1 MVSLNV
7 AFANTA
13 DAVQPAVAGSLP
25 EAANDVA
32 MGPVVLVADDET
44 ELTDE
49 LCDYLG
55 RNGIQP
61 IAVNNFADAM
71 KILTTRH
78 VDAIV
83 LDQRFGPVDTL
94 PLLPTLRTVTSAPI
108 LIHTGNREETD
119 RVLGLELGA
128 DDFLLKPI
136 SGRELVARLRARL
149 RNIPARL
156 PMPANGPQPAPVQ
169 MALPIP
175 TPPTPEA
182 GGWRVVATERRVY
195 RPDGSPLR
203 LTTAEFDTLAALA
216 AKPGDVR
223 SREELTKLVFRRTWR
238 PGDRAVDNA
247 VLHLRQKLAQELG
260 DGCIVTVRQM
270 GYVFTGFPKG

>member
-13 DAVQPAVAGSLP
+13 EAVQPAVAGSLP
-25 EAANDVA
+25 EVANDVA
-32 MGPVVLVADDET
+32 IGPVVMVADDEI

-55 RNGIQP
+55 RYGIQP

-94 PLLPTLRTVTSAPI
+94 PLLPTLRAVTSAPI

-149 RNIPARL
+149 RSVPVRL
-156 PMPANGPQPAPVQ
+156 PVPANGPQPAPVQ

-175 TPPTPEA
+175 TPPVTET
-182 GGWRVVATERRVY
+182 GWRVVSAERRVY
-195 RPDGSPLR
+195 RPDGTPLR

-223 SREELTKLVFRRTWR
+223 SREDLTKLVFRRTWR

-247 VLHLRQKLAQELG
+247 VLHLRQKLSQYLG
-260 DGCIVTVRQM
+260 EGCIVTVRQM
-270 GYVFTGFPKG
+270 GYVFTGFPKA

>member
-7 AFANTA
+7 ASAMAETA
-13 DAVQPAVAGSLP
+13 ASLP
-25 EAANDVA
+25 VSLPTVANDVA
-32 MGPVVLVADDET
+32 IGPVVMIADDEID
-44 ELTDE
+44 LTDE
-49 LCDYLG
+49 ICDYLS
-55 RNGIQP
+55 RYGIQP
-61 IAVNNFADAM
+61 VAVNNFADAM
-71 KILTTRH
+71 KVLTTRH
-78 VDAIV
+78 IDAIV

-94 PLLPTLRTVTSAPI
+94 PLLPTLRAVTSAPI

-149 RNIPARL
+149 RHIPPRL
-156 PMPANGPQPAPVQ
+156 PAPANGPQPAPVQ
-169 MALPIP
+169 MTLRIP
-175 TPPTPEA
+175 APPVEA
-182 GGWRVVATERRVY
+182 GWRVVPTERRIY
-195 RPDGSPLR
+195 RPDGTPLR
-203 LTTAEFDTLAALA
+203 LTTAEFDTLSALA

-247 VLHLRQKLAQELG
+247 VLHLRQKLAQDLG
-260 DGCIVTVRQM
+260 EGCIVTVRQM
-270 GYVFTGFPKG
+270 GYVFTGFPKA

>member
-1 MVSLNV
+1 MVSFNV
-7 AFANTA
+7 AA
-13 DAVQPAVAGSLP
+13 AVAEPIVSLP
-25 EAANDVA
+25 MVANDVA
-32 MGPVVLVADDET
+32 MGPVVLIADDEV

-49 LCDYLG
+49 ICDYLS
-55 RNGIQP
+55 RYGIQP
-61 IAVNNFADAM
+61 VPVHNFADAM
-71 KILTTRH
+71 KVLTTRH

-94 PLLPTLRTVTSAPI
+94 PLLPTLRAVTSAPI
-108 LIHTGNREETD
+108 LMHTGNREETD

-128 DDFLLKPI
+128 DDFLLKPV

-149 RNIPARL
+149 RHLVPRPPVA
-156 PMPANGPQPAPVQ
+156 ANTPQPAAVQ
-169 MALPIP
+169 LTLPI
-175 TPPTPEA
+175 A
-182 GGWRVVATERRVY
+182 SAASAAVDAGWRVVPTERRVY
-195 RPDGSPLR
+195 RPDGTPLR
-203 LTTAEFDTLAALA
+203 LTTAEFDTLSALA

-238 PGDRAVDNA
+238 SGDRAVDNA
-247 VLHLRQKLAQELG
+247 VLHLRQKLSQDLG

>member
-1 MVSLNV
+1 MVSLNL
-7 AFANTA
+7 AY
-13 DAVQPAVAGSLP
+13 AVEAEAAPASVRVDLP
-25 EAANDVA
+25 NVANDVA
-32 MGPVVLVADDET
+32 IGPVVMVADDEID
-44 ELTDE
+44 LTDE

-55 RNGIQP
+55 RYGIQP

-94 PLLPTLRTVTSAPI
+94 PLLPTLRAVTSAPI

-149 RNIPARL
+149 RQAPPRL
-156 PMPANGPQPAPVQ
+156 PIPANGPQPAPVQ

-175 TPPTPEA
+175 APPVAPET
-182 GGWRVVATERRVY
+182 GWRVVATERRVY
-195 RPDGSPLR
+195 RPDGTALR

-247 VLHLRQKLAQELG
+247 VLHLRQKLADDLG
-260 DGCIVTVRQM
+260 EGCIVTVRQM
-270 GYVFTGFPKG
+270 GYVFTGFPKA

>member
-1 MVSLNV
+1 MVSLNLALANPAETLQAVVV
-7 AFANTA
+7 AA
-13 DAVQPAVAGSLP
+13 LP
-25 EAANDVA
+25 VVANDVA
-32 MGPVVLVADDET
+32 IGPVVLVADDEVD
-44 ELTDE
+44 LTDE

-55 RNGIQP
+55 KYGIQP
-61 IAVNNFADAM
+61 IAANNFADAM
-71 KILTTRH
+71 RILTTQH

-94 PLLPTLRTVTSAPI
+94 PLLPTLRAVTSAPI

-149 RNIPARL
+149 RNIPPRPPVA
-156 PMPANGPQPAPVQ
+156 ANGPQPAPVQ

-175 TPPTPEA
+175 APPEA
-182 GGWRVVATERRVY
+182 GWRVVATERRVY
-195 RPDGSPLR
+195 RPDGTALR

-247 VLHLRQKLAQELG
+247 VLHLRQKLADDLG
-260 DGCIVTVRQM
+260 EGCIVTVRQM

>member
-7 AFANTA
+7 AAATI
-13 DAVQPAVAGSLP
+13 DPVPVLP
-25 EAANDVA
+25 SVANDVA
-32 MGPVVLVADDET
+32 IGPVVMVADDET
-44 ELTDE
+44 DLTDE
-49 LCDYLG
+49 LCDYLS
-55 RNGIQP
+55 RYGIQP
-61 IAVNNFADAM
+61 VAVNNFADAM
-71 KILTTRH
+71 RVLTTQH

-94 PLLPTLRTVTSAPI
+94 PLLPTLRAVTQAPI

-149 RNIPARL
+149 RSLPPRL
-156 PMPANGPQPAPVQ
+156 PAPANGPQPAPVQ

-175 TPPTPEA
+175 TPMPQTEA
-182 GGWRVVATERRVY
+182 GWRVVPTERRVY
-195 RPDGSPLR
+195 RPDGTAVR
-203 LTTAEFDTLAALA
+203 LTTAEFDTFSALA

-223 SREELTKLVFRRTWR
+223 SREELTKTVFRRTWR

-247 VLHLRQKLAQELG
+247 VLHLRQKLAQDLG
-260 DGCIVTVRQM
+260 EGCIVTVRQM
-270 GYVFTGFPKG
+270 GYVFTGFPKN

>member
-13 DAVQPAVAGSLP
+13 DAVQPAIAGSLP
-25 EAANDVA
+25 QVANDVA
-32 MGPVVLVADDET
+32 IGPVVMVADDEI

-55 RNGIQP
+55 KYGIQP

-71 KILTTRH
+71 KVLTTRH

-94 PLLPTLRTVTSAPI
+94 PLLPTLRAVTSAPI

-156 PMPANGPQPAPVQ
+156 PTPANGPQPAPVQ

-175 TPPTPEA
+175 TPPAAEA
-182 GGWRVVATERRVY
+182 CGWRVVATDRRVY

-216 AKPGDVR
+216 ARPGDVR

-238 PGDRAVDNA
+238 SGDRAVDNA
-247 VLHLRQKLAQELG
+247 VLHLRQKLSQDLG

-270 GYVFTGFPKG
+270 GYVFTGFPKA